1 MNLSSHASPETARPL
16 APIPI
21 LLVLA
26 VGAYA
31 LIVGCGGKQDS
42 GSSSTSSTDQPPV
55 SQPPADTGG
64 AVPGDQMALGAKVYS
79 DRCALCHGPQGK
91 GDGPAAAGL
100 NPKPR
105 NHTDGSYMN
114 AQTDEELLTVIR
126 NGKGAMP
133 AWKSILSEQEIQAV
147 LKHVRSLAK

>member
-1 MNLSSHASPETARPL
+1 MKLSLNAVPETARPL

-26 VGAYA
+26 VAAHA
-31 LIVGCGGKQDS
+31 LIVGCGGKQES
-42 GSSSTSSTDQPPV
+42 GSSSTTESPSPV
-55 SQPPADTGG
+55 SQPAPDTGG
-64 AVPGDQMALGAKVYS
+64 AVPGDQLALGAKVYS
-79 DRCALCHGPQGK
+79 ERCALCHGPEGK
-91 GDGPAAAGL
+91 GNGPAAAGL

-114 AQTDEELLTVIR
+114 ARTDEELLTVIR

-133 AWKSILSEQEIQAV
+133 AWKTVLSEQEIQAV
-147 LKHVRSLAK
+147 LKHVRTLAK